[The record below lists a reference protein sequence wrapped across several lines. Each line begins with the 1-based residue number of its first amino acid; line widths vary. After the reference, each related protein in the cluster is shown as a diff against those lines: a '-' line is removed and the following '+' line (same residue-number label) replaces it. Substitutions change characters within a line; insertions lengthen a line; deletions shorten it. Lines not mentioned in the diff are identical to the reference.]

1 MDKRV
6 RQDMCGC
13 VCVWGGG
20 MVKACYISGW
30 LERKGFYM
38 QKETHPHKYSTNNQ
52 STRTLVRYQYNIIDC
67 GCSRCILRSS
77 ITSQK
82 NPHETVASAATS
94 ASFMEDTG
102 TNVITNI
109 LQLLNRNNFHA
120 VRFRRV
126 SRNKEGQRT
135 GLGRSKVRRRD
146 QG

>member
-1 MDKRV
+1 M
-6 RQDMCGC
+6 
-13 VCVWGGG
+13 CVWGGG
-20 MVKACYISGW
+20 GDGESLLYKWVVR
-30 LERKGFYM
+30 EKGFYM

-67 GCSRCILRSS
+67 GCSRYILRSS
-77 ITSQK
+77 ITSHK

-120 VRFRRV
+120 VRFHRV

-135 GLGRSKVRRRD
+135 GLGRRKVRRRD